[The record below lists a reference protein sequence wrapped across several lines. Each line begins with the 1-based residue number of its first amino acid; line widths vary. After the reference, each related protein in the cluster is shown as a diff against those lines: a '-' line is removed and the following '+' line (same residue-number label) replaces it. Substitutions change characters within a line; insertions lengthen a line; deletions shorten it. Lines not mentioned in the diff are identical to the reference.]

1 VWLPVWLALS
11 SAGVLYSNSYDHI
24 VLIVPIVMASGVAA
38 RRSRRA
44 SWIVLGVGALVL
56 LVVTPLM
63 YQLALMR
70 HSETYGVLVPLAVFA
85 TIVIALWP
93 LRRVREPTARV

>member
-1 VWLPVWLALS
+1 VGP
-11 SAGVLYSNSYDHI
+11 
-24 VLIVPIVMASGVAA
+24 

-44 SWIVLGVGALVL
+44 SWIVLGLGALVL

-63 YQLALMR
+63 YELALTR

-85 TIVIALWP
+85 TVVIALWP

>member
-1 VWLPVWLALS
+1 
-11 SAGVLYSNSYDHI
+11 
-24 VLIVPIVMASGVAA
+24 
-38 RRSRRA
+38 
-44 SWIVLGVGALVL
+44 
-56 LVVTPLM
+56 M

-93 LRRVREPTARV
+93 FRRVCEPTARV